1 MQTLFIFST
10 NVQWAQIMYQA
21 GRANGIDYIP
31 STKEIVSPLASL
43 FFVFVLFICNF
54 FIMNLFIGVI
64 LTKYNRQKE
73 LVGNDFLLTEKQKQW
88 VHNKIVVMHAKPKV
102 KMQRPRSDWR
112 LPFYYTAKSGYFKG
126 AIMFFVFSNAVILSL
141 EWYGQT
147 KEFSKALDKINF
159 GLTISL
165 FSRANDQFRGLW
177 CQIYQ
182 RQLEYDGFLD
192 YSVFLARHHYHR
204 IKYLPTGPLSNDHK
218 ILENRASPLFHHGQP
233 RTALNNNDLPG
244 DHAGPH
250 QHGRPPPPSHHDI
263 CDTRGVS
270 VRRYQAEWRARC
282 ALKLLDSLCIDIH
295 SG

>member
-1 MQTLFIFST
+1 
-10 NVQWAQIMYQA
+10 MYQA

-102 KMQRPRSDWR
+102 KMQRPRSEWR

-159 GLTISL
+159 GLTIIFSAEQMINFVGFGVRYIKDNWNMMDFLIIL
-165 FSRANDQFRGLW
+165 FSWLGIIITELSTF
-177 CQIYQ
+177 
-182 RQLEYDGFLD
+182 QL
-192 YSVFLARHHYHR
+192 
-204 IKYLPTGPLSNDHK
+204 GP
-218 ILENRASPLFHHGQP
+218 
-233 RTALNNNDLPG
+233 
-244 DHAGPH
+244 
-250 QHGRPPPPSHHDI
+250 
-263 CDTRGVS
+263 
-270 VRRYQAEWRARC
+270 
-282 ALKLLDSLCIDIH
+282 
-295 SG
+295 